1 MSQVASAGTCF
12 TNFQAYHKGR
22 ELAGCSDGLQ
32 RALFSAGFQAEMF
45 PDFCTLKSAL
55 REVETVFSPVLLFF
69 CYEVQPPLASA
80 SPQSE
85 NGGLI
90 YCSVRLQYRAT
101 GCTVLKNKII
111 DINR

>member
-55 REVETVFSPVLLFF
+55 REVETVFSPVLLF

-80 SPQSE
+80 SHLSRRT
-85 NGGLI
+85 GG
-90 YCSVRLQYRAT
+90 
-101 GCTVLKNKII
+101 
-111 DINR
+111 